1 MALRLLSCVPRV
13 IFAVVFA
20 GLIAISAMAQDAM
33 PLEGLSF
40 AKKMKLAKA
49 GDDTAQL
56 AVGIHYELG
65 IEAKKD
71 AQQAARWYRESTL
84 KGNIEAQYRLAR
96 LISRGAK
103 GLTPDKIA
111 AATLLQAGAEKGHA
125 PSQNEFGLR
134 LQNGDGIDADNE
146 KAAFW
151 FQKAADQDYAP
162 AKVNLG
168 LLYVRGQ
175 GVVRDYK
182 LALKLFSEA
191 ADQGDAWALNNL
203 GSLYEMGW
211 GTTKDVVKARE
222 FYRAAIAKG
231 NQMAQANLSRLDG
244 MQANA
249 GQAGAPAPAQTQ
261 GN

>member
-1 MALRLLSCVPRV
+1 MAFRLLSRATRL
-13 IFAVVFA
+13 IFVVMFGGFLACAAV
-20 GLIAISAMAQDAM
+20 AQEAM

-40 AKKMKLAKA
+40 SKKMKLAKA

-56 AVGIHYELG
+56 AVAIHYEQG

-71 AQQAARWYRESTL
+71 AQQAARWYREATL

-134 LQNGDGIDADNE
+134 LQNGDGIDADAE
-146 KAAFW
+146 KAAHW
-151 FQKAADQDYAP
+151 FQKAADQDLAA

-182 LALKLFSEA
+182 AALKLFTEA
-191 ADQGDAWALNNL
+191 ADKGDAWALNNL

-211 GTTKDVVKARE
+211 GTTRDVVKARE

-231 NQMAQANLSRLDG
+231 NQMAQANLARLDG

-249 GQAGAPAPAQTQ
+249 SQAGTPAPAQTQ

>member
-1 MALRLLSCVPRV
+1 MSFGPFARV
-13 IFAVVFA
+13 ATFAVVMVLGVTLA
-20 GLIAISAMAQDAM
+20 LAQEVM
-33 PLEGLSF
+33 PLGGLSF

-56 AVGIHYELG
+56 AVAMHYEQG

-71 AQQAARWYRESTL
+71 AQQAARWYREATL

-134 LQNGDGIDADNE
+134 LQNGDGIDADAE
-146 KAAFW
+146 KAAQW
-151 FQKAADQDYAP
+151 FQKASDQDFAP

-175 GVVRDYK
+175 GVTRDYAT
-182 LALKLFSEA
+182 ALKLFTQA
-191 ADQGDAWALNNL
+191 ADKGDAWALNNL

-244 MQANA
+244 LQASA
-249 GQAGAPAPAQTQ
+249 TQAGAGVPAQTQ

>member
-1 MALRLLSCVPRV
+1 MALRLLGRFLGVL
-13 IFAVVFA
+13 VVLCFGVFVA
-20 GLIAISAMAQDAM
+20 FAQDAM

-56 AVGIHYELG
+56 AVAISLEEGID
-65 IEAKKD
+65 AKKD

>member
-1 MALRLLSCVPRV
+1 MALRLVARLATIACAC
-13 IFAVVFA
+13 AVCFTLA
-20 GLIAISAMAQDAM
+20 LAQQVT
-33 PLEGLSF
+33 PLDGLSF

-56 AVGIHYELG
+56 AVAIHYEEG

-71 AQQAARWYRESTL
+71 AQQAARWYREATL

-125 PSQNEFGLR
+125 PSQNELALR
-134 LQNGDGIDADNE
+134 LQNGDGLDVDAE
-146 KAAFW
+146 KAAQW
-151 FQKAADQDYAP
+151 FQKAADQDFAP

-175 GVVRDYK
+175 GVVRDYAV
-182 LALKLFSEA
+182 ALKLFSEA
-191 ADQGDAWALNNL
+191 ADKGDAWALNNL
-203 GSLYEMGW
+203 GSLHEMGW
-211 GTTKDVVKARE
+211 GTAKDVVKARE

-231 NQMAQANLSRLDG
+231 NQMAQANLARLDG
-244 MQANA
+244 LQASA
-249 GQAGAPAPAQTQ
+249 GQTTGTVSPPVSQ

>member
-1 MALRLLSCVPRV
+1 MAFRLLSSVSRPLFVV
-13 IFAVVFA
+13 IFGGFLVC
-20 GLIAISAMAQDAM
+20 SAWAQDVM

-56 AVGIHYELG
+56 AIGIHYEQG

-125 PSQNEFGLR
+125 ASQNEFGLR
-134 LQNGDGIDADNE
+134 LQNGDGIDADAE
-146 KAAFW
+146 KAAQW
-151 FQKAADQDYAP
+151 FQKAADQDFAP

-182 LALKLFSEA
+182 VAFNLFNEA
-191 ADQGDAWALNNL
+191 AERGDAWAMNNL

-231 NQMAQANLSRLDG
+231 NQMAQANLARLDG

-249 GQAGAPAPAQTQ
+249 SQAGNPPPAQTQ

>member
-1 MALRLLSCVPRV
+1 MALRLVARV
-13 IFAVVFA
+13 ATFACACAFCITLAFA
-20 GLIAISAMAQDAM
+20 QQAT
-33 PLEGLSF
+33 PLDGLSF

-56 AVGIHYELG
+56 AVAIHYEEG

-71 AQQAARWYRESTL
+71 AQQAARWYREATL

-111 AATLLQAGAEKGHA
+111 AATLLQAGADKGHA
-125 PSQNEFGLR
+125 PSQNELALR
-134 LQNGDGIDADNE
+134 LQNGDGIDADAE
-146 KAAFW
+146 KAAQW
-151 FQKAADQDYAP
+151 FQKAADQDFAP

-175 GVVRDYK
+175 GVSRDY
-182 LALKLFSEA
+182 ATAFRLFSEA
-191 ADQGDAWALNNL
+191 ADKGDAWALNNL
-203 GSLYEMGW
+203 GSLHEMGW
-211 GTTKDVVKARE
+211 GTGKDVVKARE
-222 FYRAAIAKG
+222 YYRAAIAKG
-231 NQMAQANLSRLDG
+231 NQMAQANLARLDG
-244 MQANA
+244 LQASA
-249 GQAGAPAPAQTQ
+249 GQTTGTVAPLQTQ

>member
-1 MALRLLSCVPRV
+1 MALRLVARALA
-13 IFAVVFA
+13 IAVVVFLA
-20 GLIAISAMAQDAM
+20 VTMVQAQQTM

-49 GDDTAQL
+49 GDDQAQL
-56 AVGIHYELG
+56 AVAIHYENG

-71 AQQAARWYRESTL
+71 AQQAARWYREATL

-111 AATLLQAGAEKGHA
+111 AATLLMAGAEKGHA

-134 LQNGDGIDADNE
+134 LQNGDGIDADAE
-146 KAAFW
+146 KAAQW
-151 FQKAADQDYAP
+151 FQKAADQDYPA

-175 GVVRDYK
+175 GVTRDYAV
-182 LALKLFSEA
+182 ALKLFNEA
-191 ADQGDAWALNNL
+191 AEKGDAWALNNL

-211 GTTKDVVKARE
+211 GTKKDVVKARE
-222 FYRAAIAKG
+222 LYRAAIAKG
-231 NQMAQANLSRLDG
+231 NQMAQANLARLDG
-244 MQANA
+244 LQASA
-249 GQAGAPAPAQTQ
+249 AQATGSVTPVQTE